1 MALLFCRVPLTRSV
15 QKCDTRPLSATSC
28 MTRRRLSDQQKKRI
42 ATMQE
47 SRRRRA
53 SVDADSEV
61 LHAPASELPGRVV
74 VRHGRNLVLRA
85 VDGRLVPATFRANVG
100 EVVCGDEVVW
110 VAGTDGDG
118 VVVAVSP
125 RRNALVRPVF
135 GGHEKAIAA
144 NLSLL
149 VVVIAPEPAPSGYLI
164 DQYLVAAERIGIA
177 ALICCNKAD
186 LFDATSRL
194 RFRER
199 LAPYEQIGYPVI
211 ELSARGAL
219 GLAPL
224 HARMRNQTSILVG
237 QSGVGKSSLVNAL
250 VADDLAL
257 AGKLSDATGQGRHT
271 TSAATLYPLATGGE
285 LIDSPGVRSFRLGR
299 LTQQQLERGFREF
312 LPYLGQC
319 RFDDCAHG
327 AEPACAVGAA
337 VEQGHIHP
345 SRIATFRRL
354 LAASLARVD
363 YGDH

>member
-1 MALLFCRVPLTRSV
+1 MPVPHS
-15 QKCDTRPLSATSC
+15 SAATPR

-53 SVDADSEV
+53 SDEADREMPP
-61 LHAPASELPGRVV
+61 APASEAAGRVV

-85 VDGRLVPATFRANVG
+85 AGGQLVPATFRANLG

-110 VAGTDGDG
+110 IADTDGHG
-118 VVVAVSP
+118 VVVAVAP

-149 VVVIAPEPAPSGYLI
+149 VVVVAPTPAPSGYLV

-186 LFDATSRL
+186 LFDATSRAE
-194 RFRER
+194 FRER
-199 LAPYEQIGYPVI
+199 FAPYARIGYPVV
-211 ELSARGAL
+211 ELSARSAL

-224 HARMRNQTSILVG
+224 HARMRDQSSILVG

-250 VADDLAL
+250 VAGDPAL
-257 AGKLSDATGQGRHT
+257 AGSLSTTTGHGRHT
-271 TSAATLYPLATGGE
+271 TSAATLYPLAAGGE

-312 LPYLGQC
+312 LPMLGQC

-327 AEPACAVGAA
+327 AEPACAISEA
-337 VEQGHIHP
+337 VAQG
-345 SRIATFRRL
+345 RIDPNRLATYRRL
-354 LAASLARVD
+354 LAASLAHVD
-363 YGDH
+363 YGDV